1 MVQPLHAPCLYSLD
15 DLRRLGRR
23 HHVHYS
29 LIGTQHEDNPC
40 VMPVRGAVKIHMYL
54 EMRFSKTSQK
64 SAGGEQRM
72 QLAMPVIP
80 YHKFSSIYH
89 FLVGK

>member
-1 MVQPLHAPCLYSLD
+1 MKIYLKL
-15 DLRRLGRR
+15 
-23 HHVHYS
+23 
-29 LIGTQHEDNPC
+29 
-40 VMPVRGAVKIHMYL
+40 VRAAVKITHTYL